1 MREQRKPLDLLVP
14 IKGHAGSRRRER
26 RPGVA
31 ALDALREAVTITSD
45 AVKAVSLTAMEA
57 LKETVAFIG
66 IIGPENELVDPFE
79 RLDAAIWERQPP
91 SDLYGL
97 AYAYCEELTRREAG
111 NFYHSFKYLPDEQR
125 QAMCAVYAF
134 CRRADDIA
142 DGDWADHFPGS
153 DRLEKEASDY
163 RSHLESLSDS
173 APVIEQPLYEDKI
186 RQLFFFRKKLSTCYS
201 NLYSTDPVFLALKDT
216 VERYGI
222 QRQVFDDL
230 ISGMEDDLFSNR
242 YRTFDDLYAYCYRV
256 ASVVG
261 LMCIDIYGYDAPEAR
276 SAAESWGIFMQ
287 LTNVMRDVAED
298 VGRNRIYLPLNEL
311 EANNITE
318 SELMDGTVR
327 RNVAWEPYV
336 REYVARARTYL
347 EEARALLPLLPRRTR
362 YSPAAMIAFYDKIL
376 RRIERAPGDVFS
388 ERIRLSK
395 GQKLSLAAAVYL
407 RHRFL
412 PGFLD
417 PVWAALARINVLP
430 SV

>member
-1 MREQRKPLDLLVP
+1 
-14 IKGHAGSRRRER
+14 
-26 RPGVA
+26 
-31 ALDALREAVTITSD
+31 
-45 AVKAVSLTAMEA
+45 
-57 LKETVAFIG
+57 
-66 IIGPENELVDPFE
+66 
-79 RLDAAIWERQPP
+79 
-91 SDLYGL
+91 
-97 AYAYCEELTRREAG
+97 
-111 NFYHSFKYLPDEQR
+111 
-125 QAMCAVYAF
+125 
-134 CRRADDIA
+134 
-142 DGDWADHFPGS
+142 
-153 DRLEKEASDY
+153 
-163 RSHLESLSDS
+163 
-173 APVIEQPLYEDKI
+173 
-186 RQLFFFRKKLSTCYS
+186 
-201 NLYSTDPVFLALKDT
+201 
-216 VERYGI
+216 
-222 QRQVFDDL
+222 
-230 ISGMEDDLFSNR
+230 
-242 YRTFDDLYAYCYRV
+242 
-256 ASVVG
+256 
-261 LMCIDIYGYDAPEAR
+261 
-276 SAAESWGIFMQ
+276 
-287 LTNVMRDVAED
+287 MRDVAED

-376 RRIERAPGDVFS
+376 RRIERAQGDVFS